1 MDNKGG
7 TGGRR
12 RDPAARD
19 VEATGDERLR
29 QLARRAAADPAL
41 AARALEAARSAG
53 TGLAALDP
61 GDARHHLRAVTS
73 VVVGAFADHRPLSR
87 AERQV
92 VADLGADRAHQYV
105 PLPAVL
111 SGFQAARNEL
121 LRALVASAR
130 ADGVGAAVLVDGLVE
145 LDSLLIDVQQELV
158 QAHVQAEAALRSTTR
173 DVQAGV
179 VRQILL
185 GSLPAPGPGQLARAG
200 LDAHLSYRCLLT
212 TSAEP
217 EAMEVIERHL
227 VQGGAHTAVLDGCV
241 VGLSALALPGDGF
254 PGGLLVVSP
263 PAPLGRLAPLYRVA
277 LHARDSA
284 AARGTSGVRRLE
296 DLALVSA
303 GSALSDLGAALSESV
318 DGLMGQGRAYERE
331 LVLTALDHLEHGGGA
346 QGTALRLHTHLN
358 TVKYRLRR
366 LSTKS
371 PWLAAALAPGAGLDQ
386 RFGAWLAL
394 SAWAGARPGPGA
406 QPRSAGAPRPRQSRG
421 RQR

>member
-1 MDNKGG
+1 MDNTGG
-7 TGGRR
+7 TKGRR
-12 RDPAARD
+12 DAVRLGEP
-19 VEATGDERLR
+19 TGDERLR

-53 TGLAALDP
+53 TDLVALDP
-61 GDARHHLRAVTS
+61 ADARHHLGAVTS

-92 VADLGADRAHQYV
+92 VADLGTDRAHQYV

-130 ADGVGAAVLVDGLVE
+130 ADGVGAGALVDGLVE

-179 VRQILL
+179 VRQVLL
-185 GSLPAPGPGQLARAG
+185 GSQPAPGPAQLARAG
-200 LDAHLSYRCLLT
+200 LDARHPYRCLVS
-212 TSAEP
+212 TSTEP
-217 EAMEVIERHL
+217 ETMEATERYL
-227 VQGGAHTAVLDGCV
+227 VRGGARTAVLDGCV
-241 VGLSALALPGDGF
+241 VGLTALALPGAGLPD
-254 PGGLLVVSP
+254 GLLVVSP
-263 PAPLGRLAPLYRVA
+263 PAALDRVAPLYRLA

-284 AARGTSGVRRLE
+284 AARGISGAQRLE

-303 GSALSDLGAALSESV
+303 GSALSDLGVALSESV
-318 DGLMGQGRAYERE
+318 EGLVGQGRAYERE
-331 LVLTALDHLEHGGGA
+331 LVMTALDYLEHGGGA
-346 QGTALRLHTHLN
+346 QATALRLHTHLN

-366 LSTKS
+366 LSAKS
-371 PWLAAALAPGAGLDQ
+371 PWLAAALVPGAGLHE

-394 SAWAGARPGPGA
+394 SAWAGSPPGSIAKVPG
-406 QPRSAGAPRPRQSRG
+406 RRR
-421 RQR
+421 

>member
-1 MDNKGG
+1 MDNEGG
-7 TGGRR
+7 TRGRR
-12 RDPAARD
+12 RGGAARD
-19 VEATGDERLR
+19 GEASGDQQLR
-29 QLARRAAADPAL
+29 RLARRAAADPAL

-53 TGLAALDP
+53 TGLAGLDP
-61 GDARHHLRAVTS
+61 ADARHHLRAVTS

-130 ADGVGAAVLVDGLVE
+130 ADGVAAAVLVDGLVE

-185 GSLPAPGPGQLARAG
+185 GSLPAPGPAQLARAG
-200 LDAHLSYRCLLT
+200 LDARLSYRCLVT
-212 TSAEP
+212 AGGEP
-217 EAMEVIERHL
+217 EVMEAMERYL
-227 VQGGAHTAVLDGCV
+227 VQAGARTAVLDGCV
-241 VGLSALALPGDGF
+241 VGLAALALPGDGL
-254 PGGLLVVSP
+254 PDGLLVVSP
-263 PAPLGRLAPLYRVA
+263 PAALDRLAPLYRLA

-284 AARGTSGVRRLE
+284 VARGVGGVRRLE

-303 GSALSDLGAALSESV
+303 GSALSDLGVALSESI
-318 DGLMGQGRAYERE
+318 DGLVGRGRAYERE
-331 LVLTALDHLEHGGGA
+331 LVLTALDYLEHGGGA
-346 QGTALRLHTHLN
+346 QATALRLHAHLN

-366 LSTKS
+366 LSEKS
-371 PWLAAALAPGAGLDQ
+371 PWLAAALVPGAGLDA

-394 SAWAGARPGPGA
+394 SAWLGAPSGQDG
-406 QPRSAGAPRPRQSRG
+406 QPRTATVPRRRRSGVR
-421 RQR
+421 